1 MLMNNLNQFN
11 LRLKTTQNINI
22 LLGKK
27 SMNKKLKNI
36 AVVLSAT
43 LAISLASCQK
53 SSTPEPSA
61 GSGLPAED
69 QQLQARTKQLA
80 VETLGLKLEGSVDAG
95 HRDNFSGLRT
105 ENVTFTQRLDSRTFI
120 AYDKR
125 FSDTAKTGIYKDSDE
140 AVTSILNDSHSQ
152 RSTLYI
158 FIRRVC

>member
-1 MLMNNLNQFN
+1 MNNN
-11 LRLKTTQNINI
+11 
-22 LLGKK
+22 
-27 SMNKKLKNI
+27 LKNI

-53 SSTPEPSA
+53 ASTPQPPA
-61 GSGLPAED
+61 GSGLSAEE
-69 QQLQARTKQLA
+69 QQHQARAKQLA
-80 VETLGLKLEGSVDAG
+80 VETLGLKLEGPVDAG

-140 AVTSILNDSHSQ
+140 VLLKRSREILDRLKIPIAEIAAGKVVQEKTQTGEIGRAH
-152 RSTLYI
+152 
-158 FIRRVC
+158 V